1 MIQQSPFIEQYLT
14 PTLLNK
20 PGPNEMPTERLQEF
34 ILDQITLNC
43 DRIKRLGEEQNQLF
57 SPLDLGAISA
67 ESTYYEIGFD
77 LPYSQHLGGNAQP
90 SRRFTISRDGALV
103 ELKSTYG
110 AWTSQIEAV
119 DEGTEEDWREHF
131 KEMTAT
137 GMTAEIIA
145 ECSFANPNIWA
156 FLASKPTM
164 KSFDF
169 AGHHHT
175 IRDIDHRK
183 GFLVRTTSDDKSVKQ
198 EWRNGPY
205 IRSYRPSRANT
216 VRLV

>member
-34 ILDQITLNC
+34 ILDQI
-43 DRIKRLGEEQNQLF
+43 
-57 SPLDLGAISA
+57 
-67 ESTYYEIGFD
+67 
-77 LPYSQHLGGNAQP
+77 
-90 SRRFTISRDGALV
+90 
-103 ELKSTYG
+103 KSTYG

-205 IRSYRPSRANT
+205 IRSYRHTRANT